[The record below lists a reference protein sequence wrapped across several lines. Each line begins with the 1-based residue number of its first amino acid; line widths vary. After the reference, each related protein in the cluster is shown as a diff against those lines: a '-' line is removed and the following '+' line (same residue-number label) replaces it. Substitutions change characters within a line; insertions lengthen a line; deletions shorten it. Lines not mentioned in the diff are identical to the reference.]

1 MINLIKTNNVID
13 YAYEIIDDEIIQ
25 TYFIVKDNDII
36 KAKKKHVFYISM
48 YGLIFIQKLEG
59 KGYKEINVIKQ
70 KYNLDDIPVIEK
82 AKMKIKRKLH

>member
-1 MINLIKTNNVID
+1 MINLIKTNNIID

-59 KGYKEINVIKQ
+59 KGYKEIVGAM
-70 KYNLDDIPVIEK
+70 LHL
-82 AKMKIKRKLH
+82 AHLHKIIDEG

>member
-48 YGLIFIQKLEG
+48 YGLIFIQL
-59 KGYKEINVIKQ
+59 V
-70 KYNLDDIPVIEK
+70 
-82 AKMKIKRKLH
+82 